1 MAFTSKHCCGWTILG
16 NFWKTLGYIS
26 RSNEWQMGWT
36 SNLKILT
43 RLVWRDGET
52 ARVLTICNNVR
63 YWGNVFVPE
72 IEKRLFRFEIESHF
86 SISNLRKKKVETY
99 DVERFEGIWLSR
111 ILDVISLKCRV
122 DWKEPNFPRGA
133 AIAQRIYLHLPSCR
147 PGVESQAYHLNL
159 CYAPF

>member
-1 MAFTSKHCCGWTILG
+1 MFFNWPKPTPTLMAFTSKHCCGWTILG

-63 YWGNVFVPE
+63 YWGNVFAPE

-86 SISNLRKKKVETY
+86 SISNLRKEKGRNVGRRT
-99 DVERFEGIWLSR
+99 IWRNLTFANSGCYFIEMQSRLKRTELS
-111 ILDVISLKCRV
+111 
-122 DWKEPNFPRGA
+122 
-133 AIAQRIYLHLPSCR
+133 
-147 PGVESQAYHLNL
+147 
-159 CYAPF
+159 